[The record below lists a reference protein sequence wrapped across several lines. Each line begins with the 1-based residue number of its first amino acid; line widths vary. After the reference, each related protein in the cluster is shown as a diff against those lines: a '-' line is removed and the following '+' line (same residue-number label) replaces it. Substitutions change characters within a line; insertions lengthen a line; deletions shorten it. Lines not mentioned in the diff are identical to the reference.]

1 MTRQIQRLSYDRRSA
16 CSTSFVRWTPL
27 FKGAITTYVHWPLP
41 FTSGWWMN
49 HYSTLIFVW
58 IPACVGHISCGVIEK
73 ALSGLIAS
81 YVETSGLQIVIV
93 ADNDVFEDLLYDT
106 LFSLGDL
113 LGHLCFFRAH
123 FFIELVVLFAIIV
136 RKPLKTI
143 WNFCVKI
150 VCLGISALHRILAG
164 IKCRA
169 LVQISVSALDWL
181 RFWWCVQ
188 VEAWD
193 RHLITSAK

>member
-1 MTRQIQRLSYDRRSA
+1 M
-16 CSTSFVRWTPL
+16 
-27 FKGAITTYVHWPLP
+27 
-41 FTSGWWMN
+41 
-49 HYSTLIFVW
+49 
-58 IPACVGHISCGVIEK
+58 GHISCGVIEK

-143 WNFCVKI
+143 
-150 VCLGISALHRILAG
+150 
-164 IKCRA
+164 
-169 LVQISVSALDWL
+169 
-181 RFWWCVQ
+181 
-188 VEAWD
+188 
-193 RHLITSAK
+193 